1 MITYAEHLTSPHGA
15 QGIASYPWQ
24 WLVDLKPIT
33 YLRVNPSLAGD
44 SLNAITPVSA
54 FFGMISPP
62 ILALAIPSL
71 FFCAWRVARRR
82 PVAQSFADVQLAILG
97 IAWFIG
103 TWLPYQL
110 QSALDSRTSYLY
122 YMIVVMPG
130 IYLSVTYLVA
140 LGWRT
145 RNRWLQAGIG
155 LWGATVLSAAIL
167 MFPFVAVF

>member
-1 MITYAEHLTSPHGA
+1 VT
-15 QGIASYPWQ
+15 
-24 WLVDLKPIT
+24 
-33 YLRVNPSLAGD
+33 
-44 SLNAITPVSA
+44 A

-62 ILALAIPSL
+62 IIVLAIPSL
-71 FFCAWRVARRR
+71 AFCAYRVTRRR
-82 PVAQSFADVQLAILG
+82 PAAQSFADVQLALLG
-97 IAWFIG
+97 IAWFVG
-103 TWLPYQL
+103 TWLPYEL

-130 IYLSVTYLVA
+130 IYLSVTYLVV

-145 RNRWLQAGIG
+145 RRRWLQVGIG